1 MVPSISLKS
10 SIRPFSIDLS
20 PAVVVPWTK
29 PGRNWLLMS
38 LSSSSLGVREID
50 DVILTPWVNELRQAY
65 VISGLRGANK
75 LAHDLARSAE
85 AVAGAAGS
93 AGKVS
98 ATLDAIAAGALTLL
112 GTDASYVT
120 LVRGDGARDI
130 VAFREI
136 RTSDFRHLRSHGHQ
150 GLGGLALE
158 ERRPVISFNYLED
171 KRLVDPTLAET
182 GREGLVSAICAPLVV
197 DSDILGFVYA
207 ANRHLTSFSQT
218 DSALLAEFARIAT
231 AGIRLAEAEGYRDA
245 VERQAERERLAFELH
260 DSVVRSLIEIGF
272 EADHATLEC
281 IEPALQSRLERIGN
295 AAAAALDEIRELLAE
310 ISSDPAVELVALGE
324 VLERLRCARVREQT
338 PRSFSL
344 HGSRA
349 SSTITS
355 DVAAALFVIGT
366 ESLQNAELHSGAE
379 RIDISL
385 HADEDRIML
394 SVLDDGCGL
403 DDGSMTHPAELAG
416 HLGLRRMDEAA
427 RHVGGRLRLEPR
439 EGGGLCVE
447 AEIPVRRS

>member
-1 MVPSISLKS
+1 VGLSAS
-10 SIRPFSIDLS
+10 SHDVRQIDE
-20 PAVVVPWTK
+20 AV
-29 PGRNWLLMS
+29 LA
-38 LSSSSLGVREID
+38 
-50 DVILTPWVNELRQAY
+50 PWVNDIRQAY
-65 VISGLRGANK
+65 VISGLRGANQ
-75 LAHDLARSAE
+75 LARDLARSAE

-98 ATLDAIAAGALTLL
+98 ATLDAIAAGALSLL
-112 GTDASYVT
+112 GTDVSYVT
-120 LVRGDGARDI
+120 LVRGDGTRDI

-171 KRLVDPTLAET
+171 ERLVDPTLAET
-182 GREGLVSAICAPLVV
+182 SREGLVSAICAPLVV

-272 EADHATLEC
+272 EADHATREG
-281 IEPALQSRLERIGN
+281 IEPDLQRRLERIGN
-295 AAAAALDEIRELLAE
+295 AAAAALDQIRELLSE
-310 ISSDPAVELVALGE
+310 ISDPDGELVALGE

-366 ESLQNAELHSGAE
+366 ESLQNAELHSGAQQ
-379 RIDISL
+379 IDITL

-403 DDGSMTHPAELAG
+403 GDGSMTHPAELAG

-427 RHVGGRLRLEPR
+427 RHVGGRLRLQPR